1 MKGKMRANIDF
12 YWAVFPSPH
21 GPPLVTSLGV
31 DSDQRLW
38 LEAAYLGYSAE
49 ALEKIR
55 RDDDMMVF
63 TFPLDGCVYVDAQA
77 VIKHCGSPELEKKLV
92 AVKDEL
98 LDRLHPSNFR
108 R

>member
-1 MKGKMRANIDF
+1 MKGNVRANVDF
-12 YWAVFPSPH
+12 YWAVLARPE

-38 LEAAYLGYSAE
+38 LEAAYLGYSPQ

-55 RDDDMMVF
+55 QDDGTMVF
-63 TFPLDGCVYVDAQA
+63 IYPLDGCVYVDVQA
-77 VIKHCGSPELEKKLV
+77 VIKHCGSPEMERKLM
-92 AVKDEL
+92 AVKDAV